1 MRHFEYRDNEL
12 YADDVLIEDI
22 AAQYGTPVYVYS
34 LTAIL
39 ENYRSLAAAF
49 SGVDCLVCYSVKA
62 NSNIAILSAL
72 REEGAGFDIVSGG
85 ELLRV
90 LKAGG
95 DPKRVVYAG
104 VGKTMQE
111 LNFALDAGILMF
123 NVESAEELQVLD
135 ELASELGRKAP
146 VALRINPDVDAQTHH
161 HITTGT
167 KENKF
172 GIDPESAMRILEEAR
187 QLGSVEI
194 LGLHMHI
201 GSQITDPA
209 PYAAAIERLTAV
221 AQGSRLLGHEIQY
234 LNAGG
239 GFGIQYEVEDAPPAS
254 AFAAAIVPAV
264 KEAGCKLLLEPGRFI
279 VGNAGILAT
288 RVQYV
293 KRTDAKRFIIIDAA
307 MNDLMR
313 PTLYDAYHTIWPASS
328 PVDTHLLWEEH
339 GVAALANLEP
349 ADVVGPVCE
358 SGDFFARDRYL
369 PEVFRDDVLAIF
381 SAGAYGMSMSSNYN
395 SRYRAAEVLVHGEEV
410 TLVRRRETFEDMIAQ
425 ETGLGYDAAGP
436 AVAGGSGQP

>member
-1 MRHFEYRDNEL
+1 MRNFEYRDNEL
-12 YADDVLIEDI
+12 YVDDVLVEDI
-22 AAQYGTPVYVYS
+22 AAEYGTPVYIYS

-39 ENYRSLAAAF
+39 ENYRALAAAF
-49 SGVDCLVCYSVKA
+49 GELDCLICYSVKA
-62 NSNIAILSAL
+62 NSNMTVLSAL
-72 REEGAGFDIVSGG
+72 CEQGAGFDVVSGG
-85 ELLRV
+85 ELRRA
-90 LKAGG
+90 LKAGA
-95 DPKRVVYAG
+95 DPKRIVYAG
-104 VGKTMQE
+104 VGKTTQE
-111 LNFALDAGILMF
+111 LNFALDVGILMF

-146 VALRINPDVDAQTHH
+146 AALRINPDVDAHTHR
-161 HITTGT
+161 HITTGK

-172 GIDPESAMRILEEAR
+172 GIDPETAMRILEGAK
-187 QLGSVEI
+187 QLRSVDI
-194 LGLHMHI
+194 VGLHMHI
-201 GSQITDPA
+201 GSQITETD
-209 PYAAAIERLTAV
+209 PYASAIERLAAL

-239 GFGIQYEVEDAPPAS
+239 GFGIQYETEDAPPA
-254 AFAAAIVPAV
+254 AVFAEAIAPTVQQT
-264 KEAGCKLLLEPGRFI
+264 GCKLLLEPGRFI

-288 RVQYV
+288 RVQYI
-293 KRTDAKRFIIIDAA
+293 KRTDAKRFIITDAA

-313 PTLYDAYHTIWPASS
+313 PTLYGAYHMIWPASS

-358 SGDFFARDRYL
+358 SGDVFAKDRYL

-410 TLVRRRETFEDMIAQ
+410 RLVRRRETFEDIIAQ
-425 ETGLGYDAAGP
+425 ETGMKCDADGA
-436 AVAGGSGQP
+436 ATAGGRGEA